1 MTTRNGIIEA
11 IGKTPLIKLKRAS
24 EETGCTILGKAEFMN
39 PGQSVK
45 DRAALFIIRDAL
57 NSGKLQP
64 GGTVVEGTAGNTGIG
79 LALVGNALGLKTVI
93 VIPETQSDEK
103 KEMLRLTGA
112 ELIEVPAVPYKDPN
126 NYVKYSGR
134 LAEELN
140 RSEPH
145 GAVWANQFDNV
156 ANRQGHME
164 TTAEEIW
171 NDLDGKV
178 DGFVCAVGTGGT
190 LAGVSMGLKAH
201 NPDVVIGLADP
212 LGAALYNFYK
222 HGELKAEGSSITEG
236 IGQGRITKNLEG
248 AKIDE
253 AYQIPDAEALPD
265 RFRPAQRR
273 RPLSRR
279 LERHQ
284 YCRRHSSRPRSRS
297 GTYDCHGPGRLRYPL
312 PKPVVQSQI
321 PSREGIAGS
330 TMARPKTGSGARRVR
345 LDQTGDLDLLQTKTW
360 LTETDE
366 LARELDAPDLVIID
380 ASWNMPSEGKNA
392 HDEYLAEHIPGALFF
407 DIDEIAD
414 TKSKLPHML
423 PPPEKFSSR
432 MRSMGI
438 GDGSRIVVYDAQGLY
453 SAARVWW
460 TFRVMGVE
468 DVSVLNGGLPKWK
481 REGRPL
487 ESGEPRNRTTRHFTA
502 RRNADLVRDAADIKA
517 LLKDRS
523 AEIVDARSAERFAGK
538 APEPRPGLRSGH
550 IPGARNLPFAKLLNK
565 DGTLKSPREI
575 ERLFQHAGVD
585 LGKPVV
591 ASCGS
596 GITAGVLALAL
607 AQIGHRKTSVYDGS
621 WSEWGADKSLPIET
635 G

>member
-1 MTTRNGIIEA
+1 M
-11 IGKTPLIKLKRAS
+11 
-24 EETGCTILGKAEFMN
+24 
-39 PGQSVK
+39 
-45 DRAALFIIRDAL
+45 
-57 NSGKLQP
+57 LQ
-64 GGTVVEGTAGNTGIG
+64 I
-79 LALVGNALGLKTVI
+79 
-93 VIPETQSDEK
+93 
-103 KEMLRLTGA
+103 
-112 ELIEVPAVPYKDPN
+112 
-126 NYVKYSGR
+126 
-134 LAEELN
+134 
-140 RSEPH
+140 
-145 GAVWANQFDNV
+145 
-156 ANRQGHME
+156 
-164 TTAEEIW
+164 
-171 NDLDGKV
+171 
-178 DGFVCAVGTGGT
+178 
-190 LAGVSMGLKAH
+190 
-201 NPDVVIGLADP
+201 
-212 LGAALYNFYK
+212 
-222 HGELKAEGSSITEG
+222 
-236 IGQGRITKNLEG
+236 
-248 AKIDE
+248 
-253 AYQIPDAEALPD
+253 
-265 RFRPAQRR
+265 
-273 RPLSRR
+273 
-279 LERHQ
+279 
-284 YCRRHSSRPRSRS
+284 
-297 GTYDCHGPGRLRYPL
+297 
-312 PKPVVQSQI
+312 
-321 PSREGIAGS
+321 
-330 TMARPKTGSGARRVR
+330 
-345 LDQTGDLDLLQTKTW
+345 KTW
-360 LTETDE
+360 LTETDD

-380 ASWNMPSEGKNA
+380 ASWNMPGEGKNA
-392 HDEYLAEHIPGALFF
+392 HDEYRDEHIPGALFF

-538 APEPRPGLRSGH
+538 VPEPRPGVRSGH
-550 IPGARNLPFAKLLNK
+550 IPGAHNLPFAKLLNK

-575 ERLFQHAGVD
+575 ERLFEAAGVD

-591 ASCGS
+591 TSCGS